1 MVTEMFKVRI
11 GCALDIMNK
20 IFEIDN
26 RNDNFRHDFLIKRHN
41 IRSVYY
47 DTKAASFIGPKIWD
61 TLPSSCK
68 DATLLKSF
76 QENLK
81 RWIPDNCPCRL
92 YKFIFNMYGFFNNN
106 FLAKLQLNYFFFFLL
121 SGKLGIK
128 VLIWLLLSYE

>member
-76 QENLK
+76 QEDLK

-92 YKFIFNMYGFFNNN
+92 YKFIFNM
-106 FLAKLQLNYFFFFLL
+106 
-121 SGKLGIK
+121 
-128 VLIWLLLSYE
+128 